1 MGETAAGRLLVAEDN
16 PVNQEAIRRILE
28 RRGYAVTLAG
38 DGREVVERAL
48 GAGPGGFDV
57 IFMDVQMPEL
67 DGFEATARI
76 RSAAGFEGVP
86 IVAMTA
92 HAMAGD
98 KERCLAGGMT
108 DYISKPIQRQALF
121 AMLERI
127 LGVRAGGPG
136 GAAAGGGG
144 SAGDAGT
151 RPGSAVGAASRV
163 EVGAVPEAPA
173 LDAEALMD
181 NIGGDTG
188 MLDDLLGVLE
198 KTRAGSLEA
207 IRRAIAA
214 GDGPGLDRAAHKLAG
229 TLGTFFALG
238 AFEAAKRLENLGREG
253 RMEETPWAYFELERR
268 LGAFDD
274 AIRVLRAGRG

>member
-1 MGETAAGRLLVAEDN
+1 MGEAAAARLLVAEDN

-48 GAGPGGFDV
+48 AAGPGGFDV

-121 AMLERI
+121 EMLERI
-127 LGVRAGGPG
+127 LGVRAAV
-136 GAAAGGGG
+136 AAETGG
-144 SAGDAGT
+144 SAG
-151 RPGSAVGAASRV
+151 RVGAGAGAQSLGPAGAGSRV

-181 NIGGDTG
+181 NLGGDAG
-188 MLDDLLGVLE
+188 MLKDLLAVLE

-207 IRRAIAA
+207 IRRAIAT

-238 AFEAAKRLENLGREG
+238 AFEAAKRLEHLGREG
-253 RMEETPWAYFELERR
+253 KMEETPWAYFELERR
-268 LGAFDD
+268 LGAFDE
-274 AIRVLRAGRG
+274 AIGGLMAGRG

>member
-1 MGETAAGRLLVAEDN
+1 MGERAARLLVAEDN

-76 RSAAGFEGVP
+76 RSATGFAGVP

-121 AMLERI
+121 EMLERI
-127 LGVRAGGPG
+127 LGVRAGVAG
-136 GAAAGGGG
+136 GAEARESAEVGVRARGTAGSG
-144 SAGDAGT
+144 
-151 RPGSAVGAASRV
+151 SRV

-181 NIGGDTG
+181 NLGGDVG

-207 IRRAIAA
+207 IRRSIAA
-214 GDGPGLDRAAHKLAG
+214 GDGAGLDRAAHKLAG

-238 AFEAAKRLENLGREG
+238 AFEAAKRLEHLGREG
-253 RMEETPWAYFELERR
+253 RMEEAPWAYFELERR
-268 LGAFDD
+268 LGAFDE
-274 AIRVLRAGRG
+274 AIRLLKSGRG